1 MSLATIL
8 SIGAIVF
15 AAGAYALTTR
25 NNSRDLKGLSRKQ
38 NKLAA
43 MLLRWNDLDA
53 AAQRKA
59 IADYLEGK

>member
-1 MSLATIL
+1 MSYATVL
-8 SIGAIVF
+8 SIGALVWA
-15 AAGAYALTTR
+15 AAGYALTTR
-25 NNSRDLKGLSRKQ
+25 SNSRDLKGLSRKQ